1 MLNRFPPITIFVLI
15 VLLIGCERDYLPMP
29 ETNTVSEHRAME
41 VTNNRIDTKQPT
53 QPVFL
58 ANHYLKGKNI
68 FIECVLS
75 QISFRK
81 DSNKKIG
88 KIIVFV
94 DGEKTEEV
102 HSPIFIIKGL
112 STGSHRVKL
121 EVVTLEDQPYDLK
134 REFNVTIP

>member
-1 MLNRFPPITIFVLI
+1 MLIRFPPTAIFTMI
-15 VLLIGCERDYLPMP
+15 VLLIGCGRDLPKP
-29 ETNTVSEHRAME
+29 ESNTVSQQRAIE
-41 VTNNRIDTKQPT
+41 VANSKIDNKTTT

-68 FIECVLS
+68 FVECVLS

-81 DSNKKIG
+81 DSNKKMG

-94 DGEKTEEV
+94 DGKKTEEV
-102 HSPIFIIKGL
+102 YSPIFIIKGL
-112 STGSHRVKL
+112 PPGNHRVKL
-121 EVVTLEDQPYDLK
+121 EVVTLENQPYDLK